1 MQDKKPH
8 SHATLH
14 YHNIIMN
21 TMLMVALSFVVAGLI
36 VGNISDLPRGLW
48 RIITCPAP
56 LVTDF
61 TMLGGLN
68 AALFNAGLCGLF
80 VFALYK
86 LSGFVASGGAFGAYF
101 LAVGIGLFGK
111 TIFTILPFVI
121 GGIIYSWYK
130 KEPFRRIILFPIQA
144 SALSPI
150 VSVLTFYNGF
160 TWGGA
165 LLGYLAAII
174 IGFVI
179 TPVAIHTRTMH
190 RGFDLYNVGLAA
202 GLIGILFFSI
212 YREAALVPYGL
223 SNAYHIRSLLGDS
236 RPGFFYPFL
245 SGLFALIC
253 LSGLI
258 MSKMGVQ
265 EFLELRSHTGL
276 DIDFAAEFGMPAVLM
291 NMGLVGLMTLAYM
304 AVIKAP
310 MNGATVGALMSV
322 LCWTGNGA
330 NTRNMLPIF
339 VGYGLYSLLTGVP
352 MNSQYLCVAVCY
364 ATGLA
369 PLAGRYGNIYGILVG
384 ALHAFIAGIT
394 SSMHGGFNLYNGG
407 FSAGLVSLVMFPVI
421 QCFAKHEYH
430 DDAALH
436 EKHPGLVEELAVDV
450 VHIAEGAVH
459 GTAHIAK
466 SAAHGVAHIAE
477 EAVHGVAHLAEGA
490 HIHDKNIVQ
499 ELPEDHRESKTIHT
513 FLLVRN
519 IFAGIAA
526 IVFILSILPIHSL
539 EHYSH
544 LFKFVAYIL
553 GAGAYGAEIIV
564 MTDGLRKNPGLHEML
579 MPYIFGLLYILLG
592 FSYLNGH

>member
-1 MQDKKPH
+1 MRDKKLH
-8 SHATLH
+8 SRAALH

-21 TMLMVALSFVVAGLI
+21 TMLLFALAFVMAGLI
-36 VGNISDLPRGLW
+36 VGNIADLPRGLW
-48 RIITCPAP
+48 RILNCPAP

-61 TMLGGLN
+61 TMVGGLN
-68 AALFNAGLCGLF
+68 AALLNAGLCGLF
-80 VFALYK
+80 VYGLYR

-111 TIFTILPFVI
+111 TVFTIIPFVI
-121 GGIIYSWYK
+121 GGILYAWYK
-130 KEPFRRIILFPIQA
+130 KEPFRRIILYPIQA

-150 VSVLTFYNGF
+150 VTVLAFDNGF
-160 TWGGA
+160 SWGGA
-165 LLGYLAAII
+165 ALGYLIAMI

-202 GLIGILFFSI
+202 GLIGILFFAI
-212 YREAALVPYGL
+212 YREVALDLHGF
-223 SNAYHIRSLLGDS
+223 SNGYHIVSLLGDH
-236 RPGFFYPFL
+236 RPDFFYPFL
-245 SGLFALIC
+245 ASIFALISM
-253 LSGLI
+253 SGLL
-258 MSKMGVQ
+258 MSKDGIR
-265 EFLELRSHTGL
+265 EFWALRSHTGL
-276 DIDFAAEFGMPAVLM
+276 DIDFAPEFGMPAVLM
-291 NMGLVGLMTLAYM
+291 NMGFVGLMTLFYM
-304 AVIKAP
+304 IMINAP
-310 MNGATVGALMSV
+310 MNGATVGAVISV

-339 VGYGLYSLLTGVP
+339 VGYGVYSLITGVAL
-352 MNSQYLCVAVCY
+352 NSQYLCVAVCY

-369 PLAGRYGNIYGILVG
+369 PLAGRYGNIYGVLVG
-384 ALHAFIAGIT
+384 AIHAFIAGIT

-407 FSAGLVSLVMFPVI
+407 FSAGLVSLVMLPVI
-421 QCFAKHEYH
+421 QSFAKHEYH
-430 DDAALH
+430 DDVSHH

-466 SAAHGVAHIAE
+466 SAAHGVVHIAE
-477 EAVHGVAHLAEGA
+477 EAVHLVE
-490 HIHDKNIVQ
+490 HDKGIVQ

-513 FLLVRN
+513 FLFVRN

-526 IVFILSILPIHSL
+526 VLFVLSILPIHAFD
-539 EHYSH
+539 HYSH

-564 MTDGLRKNPGLHEML
+564 LTDGLRKNPGLHEML
-579 MPYIFGLLYILLG
+579 MPYVFGLLYIMLG
-592 FSYLNGH
+592 FSYLGGH

>member
-1 MQDKKPH
+1 MRDKKLH
-8 SHATLH
+8 SRAALH

-21 TMLMVALSFVVAGLI
+21 TMLLFALAFVVAGLI
-36 VGNISDLPRGLW
+36 VGNIADLPRGLW
-48 RIITCPAP
+48 RILNCPAP

-61 TMLGGLN
+61 TMVGGLN
-68 AALFNAGLCGLF
+68 AALLNAGLCGLF
-80 VFALYK
+80 VYGLYR

-111 TIFTILPFVI
+111 TVFTIIPFVI
-121 GGIIYSWYK
+121 GGILYAWYK

-150 VSVLTFYNGF
+150 VTVLAFDNGF
-160 TWGGA
+160 SWGGA
-165 LLGYLAAII
+165 ALGYLIAMI

-202 GLIGILFFSI
+202 GLIGILFFAI
-212 YREAALVPYGL
+212 YREVALDLHGF
-223 SNAYHIRSLLGDS
+223 SNGYHIVSLLGDH
-236 RPGFFYPFL
+236 RPDFFYPFL
-245 SGLFALIC
+245 ASIFALISM
-253 LSGLI
+253 SGLL
-258 MSKMGVQ
+258 MSKDGIR
-265 EFLELRSHTGL
+265 EFWALRSHTGL
-276 DIDFAAEFGMPAVLM
+276 DIDFAPEFGMPAVLM
-291 NMGLVGLMTLAYM
+291 NMGFVGLMTLFYM
-304 AVIKAP
+304 IMINAP
-310 MNGATVGALMSV
+310 MNGGTVGAVISV

-339 VGYGLYSLLTGVP
+339 VGYGVYSMITGVAL
-352 MNSQYLCVAVCY
+352 NSQYLCVAVCY

-384 ALHAFIAGIT
+384 AIHAFIAGIT

-407 FSAGLVSLVMFPVI
+407 FSAGLVSLVMLPVI
-421 QCFAKHEYH
+421 QSFAKHEYH
-430 DDAALH
+430 DDASHH

-477 EAVHGVAHLAEGA
+477 EAAHLVE
-490 HIHDKNIVQ
+490 HDKSIVQ
-499 ELPEDHRESKTIHT
+499 ELPEDHRESKTVHT
-513 FLLVRN
+513 FLFVRN
-519 IFAGIAA
+519 IFAGLAA
-526 IVFILSILPIHSL
+526 VLFVLSILPIHSL

-564 MTDGLRKNPGLHEML
+564 LTDGLRKNPGLHEML
-579 MPYIFGLLYILLG
+579 MPYVFGLLYIMLG
-592 FSYLNGH
+592 FSYLGGH